1 MGSKILVC
9 GGGGFIGSHF
19 VQRMIKGG
27 SNDIVCVDIKPI
39 NDWFQIFDNCENYSL
54 DLKSY
59 QNCLKVTSELNI
71 STILHVIW
79 EVWVL

>member
-59 QNCLKVTSELNI
+59 QNCLKVTRS
-71 STILHVIW
+71 
-79 EVWVL
+79 

>member
-27 SNDIVCVDIKPI
+27 SNDIVCVDINWKALCI
-39 NDWFQIFDNCENYSL
+39 GNLYYIVYYNFH
-54 DLKSY
+54 KA
-59 QNCLKVTSELNI
+59 
-71 STILHVIW
+71 
-79 EVWVL
+79 